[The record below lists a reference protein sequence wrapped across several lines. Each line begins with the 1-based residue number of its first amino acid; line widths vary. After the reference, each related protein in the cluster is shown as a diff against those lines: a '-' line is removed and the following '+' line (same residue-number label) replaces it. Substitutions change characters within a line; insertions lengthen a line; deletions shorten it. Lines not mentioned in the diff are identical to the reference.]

1 MSKNTVRKLAFTL
14 LLVLLTGPGGRAF
27 ASSTGQTSTPSST
40 AASSSSSTSDG
51 ITGTDPEPI
60 DPDIVNIILTLLNLA

>member
-1 MSKNTVRKLAFTL
+1 MFKHTPRKLGFAL
-14 LLVLLTGPGGRAF
+14 LLVLLAGPVDRAF
-27 ASSTGQTSTPSST
+27 ASSTGQTSTASPTSTRSPSF
-40 AASSSSSTSDG
+40 TSDG